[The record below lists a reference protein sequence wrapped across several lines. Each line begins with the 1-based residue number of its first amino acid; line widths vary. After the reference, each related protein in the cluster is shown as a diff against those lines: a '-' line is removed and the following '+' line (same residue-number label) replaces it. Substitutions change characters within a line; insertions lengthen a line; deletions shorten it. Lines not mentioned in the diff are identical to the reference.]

1 MSCFTRETLGL
12 CARGRIDGI
21 PFVKEPVLV
30 FHAKTEKLQIST
42 NYYPELVFY
51 IVLVMKIELAEIFP

>member
-1 MSCFTRETLGL
+1 MREGKN
-12 CARGRIDGI
+12 RWD

-51 IVLVMKIELAEIFP
+51 IVLVMKIELTEIFP